1 MNIFT
6 CSKILKIYFIKSSTQ
21 RNCISTDQYQATP
34 LPKLKKNMIKSLQI
48 DPPEHF
54 WKIHKN

>member
-21 RNCISTDQYQATP
+21 RNCISTDQYQTTP
-34 LPKLKKNMIKSLQI
+34 PSQIEKKY
-48 DPPEHF
+48 D
-54 WKIHKN
+54 KIPTNRST

>member
-1 MNIFT
+1 MNIYT
-6 CSKILKIYFIKSSTQ
+6 CSKILKNHQLKEIASVQTNIRQ
-21 RNCISTDQYQATP
+21 QP

>member
-1 MNIFT
+1 MNIYT

-34 LPKLKKNMIKSLQI
+34 LPKLKKKY
-48 DPPEHF
+48 D
-54 WKIHKN
+54 KIPTDRST